1 MKYWPEG
8 SYIFM
13 KSTPIVPG
21 GRPLMSI
28 GYKYN
33 PRKVLVFIAT
43 DVDVSTEP
51 GNTTRRSSDL
61 YAVITASSVV
71 KTAKEEMAQGVDY
84 CGLAK
89 TSHKVFCL
97 STL

>member
-33 PRKVLVFIAT
+33 PRKVLFFIAT
-43 DVDVSTEP
+43 DGAVSTEP
-51 GNTTRRSSDL
+51 GNTYLSCFPEIYSN
-61 YAVITASSVV
+61 VSVCSVV
-71 KTAKEEMAQGVDY
+71 RPRLLGRYFNACNEIDNHNRMR
-84 CGLAK
+84 
-89 TSHKVFCL
+89 
-97 STL
+97 